1 MNEVRSLHRRV
12 RLATP
17 PAEPWA
23 LQVLSV
29 PVGATDQQIL
39 GWAAEVLDERS
50 LAELRQIIER
60 DAAATADAGGGSAP
74 A

>member
-17 PAEPWA
+17 PAEPWQI
-23 LQVLSV
+23 QVLSV
-29 PVGATDQQIL
+29 PVGATDRQVL

>member
-1 MNEVRSLHRRV
+1 VNEVRSLHRRV

>member
-1 MNEVRSLHRRV
+1 VNEVRSLHRRV

-17 PAEPWA
+17 PAEPWG